1 MTDQPRKI
9 CIVTGSRA
17 EYGVMYWVLKK
28 LQADDAINLQVIAT
42 GAHLSADHG
51 MTHRIIEDD
60 GFRIDKKI
68 DLRLSDDS
76 PEGIARSF
84 GICVTGVAEAL
95 QDLRPDVV
103 VVVGDRY
110 EILAVA
116 QAALICRIPLAHIHG
131 GEITEGAMDDAMRH
145 AITKLA
151 SLHFVAAEPY
161 RQRVLQ
167 MGENPDHVFTVGGP
181 GLDNVFRL
189 ALLDRSALDKS
200 LDFELGGRFLLV
212 TYHPA
217 TLGEL
222 APSEAVGELLA
233 ALDKFKEFKILIT
246 GANADPGGRQIGDR
260 FSAYAERQ
268 PGRVRLVSS
277 LGQLRYLSAVKHC
290 AAVVGNSSSGINEVP
305 ALHTPTVNIGDRQA
319 GRLRP
324 LSAIDCRE
332 DRGAIIAAVR
342 RALHPDFAA
351 IAETASSPYGDGGAS
366 EKIAELLAAVDLSGI
381 VRKRFFDLPA
391 ENVA

>member
-42 GAHLSADHG
+42 GAHLSAEHG
-51 MTHRIIEDD
+51 MTHRVIEDD

-167 MGENPDHVFTVGGP
+167 MGENPDHVFPVGGP

-189 ALLDRSALDKS
+189 ALLDRPALDKS
-200 LDFELGGRFLLV
+200 LGFELGERFLLV

-217 TLGEL
+217 TLGEM
-222 APSEAVGELLA
+222 APSQAVGELLA
-233 ALDKFKEFKILIT
+233 ALDEFGDFKILMT
-246 GANADPGGRQIGDR
+246 GVNADTGNRQIADR
-260 FSAYAERQ
+260 FSAYADQQPERAH
-268 PGRVRLVSS
+268 LVSS
-277 LGQLRYLSAVKHC
+277 LGQHRYLSAVKHC
-290 AAVVGNSSSGINEVP
+290 TAVVGNSSSGIHEVP
-305 ALHTPTVNIGDRQA
+305 ALHKPTVNIGNRQA

-324 LSAIDCRE
+324 VSVIDCNE
-332 DRGAIIAAVR
+332 DRGSIAEALR
-342 RALHPDFAA
+342 RALLPDFTAV
-351 IAETASSPYGDGGAS
+351 AETATSPYGEGGAS

-381 VRKRFFDLPA
+381 VRKRFFDLPTN
-391 ENVA
+391 NVA

>member
-1 MTDQPRKI
+1 MTEQFRKI
-9 CIVTGSRA
+9 CVVTGSRA
-17 EYGVMYWVLKK
+17 EYGVMYWVLKT
-28 LQADDAINLQVIAT
+28 LQANEAIELQMVAT
-42 GAHLSADHG
+42 GTHMSADHG
-51 MTHRIIEDD
+51 MTHRAIEDD

-68 DLRLSDDS
+68 DLLLSDDS
-76 PEGIARSF
+76 PEGVARSF
-84 GICVTGVAEAL
+84 GICVKGVAAAL
-95 QDLRPDVV
+95 QNLRPDVV

-110 EILAVA
+110 EILAAA

-151 SLHFVAAEPY
+151 ALHFVAAEAY

-189 ALLDRSALDKS
+189 TLLDQSELEKS
-200 LDFELGGRFLLV
+200 LNFNFGEQFLLV

-217 TLGEL
+217 TLDDVVPG
-222 APSEAVGELLA
+222 EAVGELLA
-233 ALDKFKEFKILIT
+233 ALDEFEDFKILLT
-246 GANADPGGRQIGDR
+246 GVNADTGNRQIAER
-260 FSAYAERQ
+260 FSAYAEQQ
-268 PGRVRLVSS
+268 PERVHLVSS

-305 ALHTPTVNIGDRQA
+305 ALHTPTVNIGGRQA

-324 LSAIDCRE
+324 LSVINCSD
-332 DRGAIIAAVR
+332 DRGAIIEAVR

-351 IAETASSPYGDGGAS
+351 IAEAASSPYGDGGAS
-366 EKIAELLAAVDLSGI
+366 EKIAELLASVGLSGI
-381 VRKRFFDLPA
+381 VRKRFFDLPV